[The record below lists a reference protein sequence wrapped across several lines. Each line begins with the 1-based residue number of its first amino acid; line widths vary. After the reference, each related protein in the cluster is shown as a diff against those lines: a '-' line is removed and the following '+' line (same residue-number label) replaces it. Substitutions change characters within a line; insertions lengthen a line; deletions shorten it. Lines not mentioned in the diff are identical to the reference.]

1 MTHRPKLATYLLGTL
16 MLVGAGCA
24 PAEPPA
30 APPITPPAPQAQA
43 PERMTFF
50 VTSANPG
57 KGADLGG
64 LAGADA
70 YCQMLA
76 EKVGAGDL
84 VWRAYLSAAA
94 SGTEEAVDAR
104 DRIGEGPWHNAKG
117 VLIASSLAELHSQNK
132 IDKTTALTEAGLTIM
147 GRGDDTNMHDIL
159 TGSAPDGTL
168 SSTGTAGTTCA
179 NWTSSASGT
188 GAAMVGHHDRIGPN
202 DSDWA
207 KSWNSSH
214 LSRGCGLENLRSTGG
229 AGLFYCFAAR

>member
-1 MTHRPKLATYLLGTL
+1 MHHHQKFAAFALGSL
-16 MLVGAGCA
+16 MLIGAGCA
-24 PAEPPA
+24 ATPPPA
-30 APPITPPAPQAQA
+30 APSPTPPQAEESE
-43 PERMTFF
+43 PMTFF

-76 EKVGAGDL
+76 ENAGAGDFT
-84 VWRAYLSAAA
+84 WRAYLSAAA
-94 SGTEEAVDAR
+94 SGTQQAVNAR
-104 DRIGEGPWHNAKG
+104 DRIGDGPWHNAKG
-117 VLIASSLAELHSQNK
+117 VLIASSLAELHGRNNISK
-132 IDKTTALTEAGLTIM
+132 DTALTEAGLTIM
-147 GRGDDTNMHDIL
+147 GRGDATNMHDIL
-159 TGSAPDGTL
+159 TGSSADGTL
-168 SSTGTAGTTCA
+168 SATGTVGTTCD

-207 KSWNSSH
+207 TSWNSSH
-214 LSRGCGLENLRSTGG
+214 LSRGCSLDNLKSTGG